1 MSEHWVEFNRYIWKG
16 FIYSELKL
24 NPEDFLEC
32 KDEGELTD
40 AIYDIISMEIDTG
53 DVRIDE
59 SESEQRMEIPK
70 RFKIANTEYEVQVVD
85 KSDDG
90 NYGYH
95 NDIRRKIVVAKS
107 MDDEGK
113 IVQLTEQQIENTFWH
128 ELFHCFQFFYNN
140 KQDEALAQSFANFMC
155 EYRATR
161 AYEL

>member
-1 MSEHWVEFNRYIWKG
+1 
-16 FIYSELKL
+16 
-24 NPEDFLEC
+24 
-32 KDEGELTD
+32 
-40 AIYDIISMEIDTG
+40 
-53 DVRIDE
+53 
-59 SESEQRMEIPK
+59 MEIPK

-128 ELFHCFQFFYNN
+128 ELFHCFQLLQASLCFVHPLLWQVLWHTLY
-140 KQDEALAQSFANFMC
+140 QYHPLWD
-155 EYRATR
+155 
-161 AYEL
+161 

>member
-1 MSEHWVEFNRYIWKG
+1 
-16 FIYSELKL
+16 
-24 NPEDFLEC
+24 
-32 KDEGELTD
+32 
-40 AIYDIISMEIDTG
+40 
-53 DVRIDE
+53 
-59 SESEQRMEIPK
+59 MEIPK

-128 ELFHCFQFFYNN
+128 ELFHCFPVLLLQ
-140 KQDEALAQSFANFMC
+140 Q
-155 EYRATR
+155 
-161 AYEL
+161 

>member
-1 MSEHWVEFNRYIWKG
+1 
-16 FIYSELKL
+16 
-24 NPEDFLEC
+24 
-32 KDEGELTD
+32 
-40 AIYDIISMEIDTG
+40 
-53 DVRIDE
+53 
-59 SESEQRMEIPK
+59 MEIPK

-128 ELFHCFQFFYNN
+128 KLFHCFQFFYNN